1 MGGRLA
7 VIEATDPGGVV
18 TEGAGSKAVG
28 RTFRPGSGTVGLVL
42 LGMAWGAPLAGQ
54 ETPSRRISLEEA
66 VGMALR
72 VAPAAVQSET
82 DLTLAEAERLES
94 LGSWLPTLSMNSGY
108 SNSSNERF
116 DQATGRLVT
125 ENYTAQAQMGMDLFT
140 GGRRIFQRRS
150 VAARMDAAIENQRDQ
165 RFQVILATTQIYLEA
180 AGSDELVRSAAQR
193 LERAREQL
201 RFAESRLEVGTA
213 TRSDQ
218 LRAELEMG
226 NAELALVDAESSLRS
241 IRLQLGRQVGLQQE
255 ILPLENVLPLVPPA
269 LPELEVVI
277 ARAEA
282 VSPSVLA
289 ARAALVD
296 RQAAR
301 WTSRSP
307 YLPTLRLTG
316 QYDWF
321 AFEFPPTEPSWNLRL
336 TASVPVLNGFQR
348 EANLA
353 RSRAQ
358 EEVADARFRDVVIG
372 VRVAAEDSYREIASA
387 ARRVSIS
394 ERGVELA
401 REDLRVQEDRY
412 RIGAAT
418 ILELQTSQVAVTDA
432 ETAWVRERQ
441 ALGIAVARLEAILG
455 ETLSGEIR

>member
-1 MGGRLA
+1 MTFVVRRKALRGGRFFSA
-7 VIEATDPGGVV
+7 GNTTFPV
-18 TEGAGSKAVG
+18 T
-28 RTFRPGSGTVGLVL
+28 VL
-42 LGMAWGAPLAGQ
+42 LLLLSTSLPLTGQ
-54 ETPSRRISLEEA
+54 ESSPRISLEEA
-66 VGMALR
+66 VELALR

-82 DLTLAEAERLES
+82 DLTLAEADRLEAM
-94 LGSWLPTLSMNSGY
+94 GSFLPTLSMNSGY

-125 ENYTAQAQMGMDLFT
+125 ENYTAQAQMGVDLFT
-140 GGRRIFQRRS
+140 GGRRFFQRRAVS
-150 VAARMDAAIENQRDQ
+150 ARLDAALENQRNQ
-165 RFQVILATTQIYLEA
+165 RFQVILSTTQIYLEA

-218 LRAELEMG
+218 LRAELEVG
-226 NAELALVDAESSLRS
+226 NAELALVDAESALRS
-241 IRLQLGRQVGLQQE
+241 VRLQLGRQVGLQQE
-255 ILPLENVLPLVPPA
+255 VLPLPDVLPLSAPA
-269 LPELEVVI
+269 LPQLETVI
-277 ARAEA
+277 ARAEGN
-282 VSPSVLA
+282 SPSVLS
-289 ARAALVD
+289 ARAALAD

-307 YLPTLRLTG
+307 YLPSVRLTG

-321 AFEFPPTEPSWNLRL
+321 AFDFPPSEPSWNLRL
-336 TASVPVLNGFQR
+336 TASLPVFNGFQR

-353 RSRAQ
+353 RARAQ
-358 EEVADARFRDVVIG
+358 EEVADARFRDTLIG
-372 VRVAAEDSYREIASA
+372 VRVSAEDSYREIASA

-412 RIGAAT
+412 QIGAAT
-418 ILELQTSQVAVTDA
+418 ILELQTSQVAVTEA

-455 ETLSGEIR
+455 ETLSGEVR